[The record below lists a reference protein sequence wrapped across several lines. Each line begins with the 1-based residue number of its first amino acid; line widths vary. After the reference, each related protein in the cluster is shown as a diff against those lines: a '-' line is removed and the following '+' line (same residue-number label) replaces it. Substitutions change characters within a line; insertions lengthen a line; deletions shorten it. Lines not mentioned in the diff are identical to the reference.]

1 MKERKTWSRRS
12 QITVPLTPKAVNT
25 LLKLKYLQTNTIG
38 MQDSTLGLKHRA
50 NTEGGKCT
58 LLMLLHLKKHTHN
71 PFVNFHTAG
80 LQRKQRNCIPRQMC
94 SIGPTSTNPKNVI
107 TAVCF
112 TSSFPSFSITNCH
125 TKKHLDAKIL
135 LKKKQRVFPSTFTW
149 PGLLLHILIHKNQ
162 KQENQIKCCLDHLTS
177 ANTCNH
183 HIVEYYIMLLK
194 LVVLPGASRS
204 SAVQAS
210 KGKQSSQCILQ
221 STTQLIGALG
231 KRCTHPRVAIV

>member
-1 MKERKTWSRRS
+1 M
-12 QITVPLTPKAVNT
+12 AVNT
-25 LLKLKYLQTNTIG
+25 LLKVKYLQTNTIG
-38 MQDSTLGLKHRA
+38 MQDSMLGLKHRA
-50 NTEGGKCT
+50 HTEGGKCT

-80 LQRKQRNCIPRQMC
+80 LQRKKRNCIPHQMC

-125 TKKHLDAKIL
+125 TKKYPDAKIL
-135 LKKKQRVFPSTFTW
+135 LNKNRECFHQP
-149 PGLLLHILIHKNQ
+149 LHGQDFCYTYLY
-162 KQENQIKCCLDHLTS
+162 IKARSKRTKSSIVLDHLTS